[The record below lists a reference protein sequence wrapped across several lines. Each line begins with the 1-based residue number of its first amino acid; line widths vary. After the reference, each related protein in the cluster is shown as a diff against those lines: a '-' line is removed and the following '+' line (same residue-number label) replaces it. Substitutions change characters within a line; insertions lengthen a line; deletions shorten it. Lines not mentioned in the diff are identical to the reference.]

1 MIIKTV
7 GQQFVA
13 QTWHLIEK
21 FIAKSHQGG
30 GGQDYSIDQIK
41 VYLANGQ
48 WLLVVAVDENNVIH
62 GAMTLSF
69 VNYPNDRIAFVTT
82 TGGKGIIS
90 KDSLNQLKNIV
101 KQYGAT
107 KVQAA
112 VRPSMER
119 LLNRAD
125 FYTKYKIVESK
136 I

>member
-1 MIIKTV
+1 LK
-7 GQQFVA
+7 
-13 QTWHLIEK
+13 
-21 FIAKSHQGG
+21 
-30 GGQDYSIDQIK
+30 
-41 VYLANGQ
+41 
-48 WLLVVAVDENNVIH
+48 
-62 GAMTLSF
+62 
-69 VNYPNDRIAFVTT
+69 
-82 TGGKGIIS
+82 
-90 KDSLNQLKNIV
+90 QLKDIV